1 MKSKKSE
8 HLFHPSLLVI
18 LCPNVYIYLMK
29 LIGPFRQIVT
39 LADLPLRGKINDEQ
53 LQVIENG
60 GVLIHNNEIV
70 NAGNFE
76 ELKELFLKENHE
88 SDIEVIDEDVVLLPA
103 FTDCHTH
110 ICFGGNRAHD
120 FAMRNAGKTY
130 LEIAAAGGGIWS
142 SVEHTRKATEE
153 ELLEELLQRVNYLL
167 SLGITT
173 IEIKSGYGLN
183 ERQELKMLRVIRQ
196 AQGLTP
202 ATLISTCLAAH
213 MKPKDFV
220 EDSDESKSYLDYVLE
235 EVLPKVKEE
244 NLSSRVDIFIE
255 KSAFQPEES
264 KIFLEKAK
272 ILGFDITVHADQF
285 TPGSSRVAVEVGAK
299 SADHLEATVDED
311 IAFLAASDTVAV
323 ALPGASLGLGE
334 PFTPARKL
342 LDAGAILAIA
352 SDWNPGSAPMGNLIT
367 QASILATYEKLST
380 AEVLAGITFR
390 AAHALGLED
399 RGKIISGKKADF
411 VAYKTDNYQN
421 VLYMQG
427 SMSPCCVYING
438 KKY

>member
-1 MKSKKSE
+1 
-8 HLFHPSLLVI
+8 
-18 LCPNVYIYLMK
+18 MK

-39 LADLPLRGKINDEQ
+39 LADLPLRGKISDEQ

-60 GVLIHNNEIV
+60 GVLIDDNVIV
-70 NAGNFE
+70 DVGNFE
-76 ELKELFLKENHE
+76 ELKEIFLKENHE
-88 SDIEVIDEDVVLLPA
+88 NEIEIIDEDVILLPA

-142 SVEHTRKATEE
+142 SVEHTRNAKEV
-153 ELLEELLQRVNYLL
+153 ELLERLLLRINFLTA
-167 SLGITT
+167 LGITT

-183 ERQELKMLRVIRQ
+183 EMQELKMLRVIRQ
-196 AQGLTP
+196 AQALTP
-202 ATLISTCLAAH
+202 ATLIPTCLAAH
-213 MKPKDFV
+213 MKPKDFTKA
-220 EDSDESKSYLDYVLE
+220 EENSTYLDYVLE
-235 EVLPKVKEE
+235 EILPKVKEE
-244 NLSSRVDIFIE
+244 GLSRRVDIFIE

-264 KIFLEKAK
+264 KVFLETAK
-272 ILGFDITVHADQF
+272 VLGFDITVHADQF
-285 TPGSSRVAVEVGAK
+285 TPGSSRVAVEVEAK

-323 ALPGASLGLGE
+323 ALPGASIGLGE
-334 PFTPARKL
+334 PFTPVRKL
-342 LDAGAILAIA
+342 LDAGAIVAIA

-399 RGKIISGKKADF
+399 RGKIVSGKKADF

-421 VLYMQG
+421 ILYMQG
-427 SMSPCCVYING
+427 SLSPCSVYING
-438 KKY
+438 KKIDHDLDRKI